1 MGNFIY
7 DFGSSQA
14 RQDSNE
20 VKKMKWEKA
29 EKSRVYKETTYPKT
43 AVHL

>member
-7 DFGSSQA
+7 DFGLSQA

-20 VKKMKWEKA
+20 VKKNEVG